1 MDIKIEQ
8 IDCIEGLKKLQDSS
22 VDLIISDPPYIL
34 GKNYENQSDFGDR
47 KEYMEFTNN
56 WILESKRVLKD
67 SGTIYVFMGVRLIS
81 DIFNMLEKNKFIFNS
96 WITWHYTQ
104 GLGKKKGF
112 SPRHDDILMFT
123 KTKKFKFNLDAI
135 RIPQKYYRSRNNMK
149 GSNPGDVWR
158 FSHVH
163 YSNPNRQDHP
173 TQKPEGVI
181 ERMILTS
188 SNEGDIVVDP
198 FSGSGTTL
206 RVAQQLN
213 RNAIGFEITK
223 KYVEQTKARLKKSF
237 EGFDSYDDR
246 YLRVPNDLNDEKIR
260 EEYYKFHIEE
270 FLKNDPNKVKR
281 FKKDFY
287 EKYKVK
293 YE

>member
-34 GKNYENQSDFGDR
+34 GKNYENHSDFGDR

-81 DIFNMLEKNKFIFNS
+81 DIFNILENNKFIFNS

-223 KYVEQTKARLKKSF
+223 KYVEQTKARLKQSF

-246 YLRVPNDLNDEKIR
+246 NLRVPNDLNDEKIR
-260 EEYYKFHIEE
+260 EEYYKFHIKE

>member
-1 MDIKIEQ
+1 
-8 IDCIEGLKKLQDSS
+8 
-22 VDLIISDPPYIL
+22 
-34 GKNYENQSDFGDR
+34 
-47 KEYMEFTNN
+47 
-56 WILESKRVLKD
+56 
-67 SGTIYVFMGVRLIS
+67 
-81 DIFNMLEKNKFIFNS
+81 
-96 WITWHYTQ
+96 
-104 GLGKKKGF
+104 
-112 SPRHDDILMFT
+112 
-123 KTKKFKFNLDAI
+123 
-135 RIPQKYYRSRNNMK
+135 MK

-223 KYVEQTKARLKKSF
+223 KYVEQTKARLKQSF

-246 YLRVPNDLNDEKIR
+246 NLRVPNDLNDEKIR
-260 EEYYKFHIEE
+260 EEYYKFHIKE

>member
-1 MDIKIEQ
+1 MDIKIKQ
-8 IDCIEGLKKLQDSS
+8 IDCIKGLKKLKDSS

-34 GKNYENQSDFGDR
+34 GKDYGNLSDFRDR
-47 KEYMEFTNN
+47 KEYLEFTNN

-81 DIFNMLEKNKFIFNS
+81 NIFNILENNNFIFNS

-135 RIPQKYYRSRNNMK
+135 RIPQKYYRSRNNMN
-149 GSNPGDVWR
+149 GSNPGDVWK

-173 TQKPEGVI
+173 TQKPEGVLK
-181 ERMILTS
+181 RMILTS
-188 SNEGDIVVDP
+188 SNEGDMVVDP

-213 RNAIGFEITK
+213 RNAIGFEISK
-223 KYVEQTKARLKKSF
+223 EYVEQTKDRLNDDFK
-237 EGFDSYDDR
+237 GFDSYDER
-246 YLRVPNDLNDEKIR
+246 FLRVPNDLNDKKIR
-260 EEYYKFHIEE
+260 EEYYKFHVEK
-270 FLKNDPNKVKR
+270 FLKNDPNQIKR

-287 EKYKVK
+287 AKYKVT
-293 YE
+293 YD